1 MVERTDKLGT
11 LFLEAIS
18 QVLHRAADP
27 DQVLSLILDQA
38 VLKTGADRGAFIEVG
53 QSGSFTYRVLHRF
66 SRRHAMGAAGDYSRS
81 LFTHVL
87 ETGESMLVPNAMQD
101 ARFMHKESI
110 QNLRIVSILC
120 QPQFVAEKI
129 CGILYLE
136 SNTIGHFNSQHQD
149 LLEDLG
155 RFSGQA
161 LTAMRA
167 GRDLLEERDRLK
179 AEEGERRQEVLEQ
192 RALLSQEWN
201 FGRFMGR
208 SAAVR
213 RLEKYVSQAAA
224 SPYPVLISGETG
236 TGKNLLARIIHHGS
250 PRRDRKFVHLSCP
263 SLEQGMV
270 ESALFG
276 HRRGAFTGAAEDR
289 IGKVQAAEKG
299 TLFLDEISTLPAEI
313 QPKLL
318 RLLEEHTY
326 EQVGAHEEQNA
337 DVRFIAATNKD
348 LEGQVRAGDFR
359 QDLFQRLNF
368 LAIRVPPLRERRE
381 DIPLL
386 LRRFLDTGWSAAG
399 ESSRWLEITPE
410 AAALLVEWDYPWPGN
425 VRQVQQLA
433 ARLAVDEDTEKI
445 CVDTMQR
452 LLAELVSSPEAAGT
466 EQGPVAS
473 GESLN
478 GAVAGAEREA
488 VERILRE
495 HKGATRTRQA
505 GLLGVSESKFYK
517 LLRRYDLG

>member
-1 MVERTDKLGT
+1 MAERTDKLGT

-18 QVLHRAADP
+18 QVLLRVVEP
-27 DQVLSLILDQA
+27 GQVLSLILDQA
-38 VLKTGADRGAFIEVG
+38 VQKTGADRGAFIEVG
-53 QSGSFTYRVLHRF
+53 HSGSFTYRVLHRF

-110 QNLRIVSILC
+110 QNLRIISILC
-120 QPQFVAEKI
+120 QPQFVDGEI

-136 SNTIGHFNSQHQD
+136 SNTIGHFTSQHQE

-161 LTAMRA
+161 LTAMQA

-179 AEEGERRQEVLEQ
+179 AKAGEIKQEVLEQ
-192 RALLSQEWN
+192 RALMSQEWN
-201 FGRFMGR
+201 FARFVGR
-208 SAAVR
+208 SGPVR

-224 SPYPVLISGETG
+224 SPFPVLISGETG

-250 PRRDRKFVHLSCP
+250 PRRDSKFVHLACP
-263 SLEQGMV
+263 SLQQGMV

-276 HRRGAFTGAAEDR
+276 HRKGAFTGAAEDR
-289 IGKVQAAEKG
+289 IGKVQVAERG
-299 TLFLDEISTLPAEI
+299 TLFLDEISTLPADI

-318 RLLEEHTY
+318 RLLEESTY
-326 EQVGAHEEQNA
+326 EQVGAHEEQKA
-337 DVRFIAATNKD
+337 DIRIIAATNQD
-348 LEGQVRAGDFR
+348 LEAQVRTGDFR

-368 LAIRVPPLRERRE
+368 LSIRVPPLRERRD

-386 LRRFLDTGWSAAG
+386 LRKFLDSGWSAAG
-399 ESSRWLEITPE
+399 ASSRWLEITAE
-410 AAALLVEWDYPWPGN
+410 AAALLVEWDYSWPGN

-433 ARLAVDEDTEKI
+433 ARLAVDQETEKI
-445 CVDTMQR
+445 CIDAMR
-452 LLAELVSSPEAAGT
+452 RHLSELASSPIEAGSG
-466 EQGPVAS
+466 QGGVTAV
-473 GESLN
+473 ESLN

-495 HKGATRTRQA
+495 HKGATRSRQA